1 MSPSNGMS
9 VTFTSKV
16 KTAMENIDRAQ
27 KKRATEAGIRG
38 RRAVVEK
45 LTGTR
50 TGREYTVPGTNVT
63 YRASAA
69 GRPGEPPAVRTGA
82 LRGSIAY
89 ETESTIGGYN
99 AIIGSPKEY
108 APALEFGA
116 LLWHGGEILPRPFMR
131 PALAEIQGELMS
143 IMSGRWF

>member
-1 MSPSNGMS
+1 MSPTNGMS

-16 KTAMENIDRAQ
+16 KTAMKNIDKAQ

-50 TGREYTVPGTNVT
+50 TGREYTVPGTGVT
-63 YRASAA
+63 YTASA
-69 GRPGEPPAVRTGA
+69 PGEPPAQRTGT

-89 ETESTIGGYN
+89 ETESTVGGYN
-99 AIIGSPKEY
+99 AIIGSPEKY
-108 APALEFGA
+108 APVLEYGA

-131 PALAEIQGELMS
+131 PALVEIQGELMS